1 MLNYIWTFM
10 IIVGVVYGVITG
22 NIDKVGNGAVM
33 WAEEAVKISIT
44 MLGIMSMWMGFMNI
58 AEKSGLVKKCEK
70 VINPLINWLFPN
82 LPCNHSARP
91 HIITNIIAN
100 VLGLGWAATP
110 AGLKAMEELAKNPIP
125 QKGKIIESHIST
137 NEMCTFLVLNIS
149 SLQLIPVSMIAY
161 RSQYNSHIPGAIVA
175 PAIIATT
182 ISTLAGVS
190 FCKIMC
196 RSVRK

>member
-10 IIVGVVYGVITG
+10 IIVGVVYGLITG

-110 AGLKAMEELAKNPIP
+110 AGLKAMEE
-125 QKGKIIESHIST
+125 
-137 NEMCTFLVLNIS
+137 
-149 SLQLIPVSMIAY
+149 
-161 RSQYNSHIPGAIVA
+161 
-175 PAIIATT
+175 
-182 ISTLAGVS
+182 
-190 FCKIMC
+190 
-196 RSVRK
+196 

>member
-82 LPCNHSARP
+82 LPCNHSARQ

-125 QKGKIIESHIST
+125 QKGKIKESHIST
-137 NEMCTFLVLNIS
+137 NEMCTLLVLNIS
-149 SLQLIPVSMIAY
+149 SLHP
-161 RSQYNSHIPGAIVA
+161 
-175 PAIIATT
+175 
-182 ISTLAGVS
+182 
-190 FCKIMC
+190 
-196 RSVRK
+196 

>member
-1 MLNYIWTFM
+1 M

-44 MLGIMSMWMGFMNI
+44 MLGIMS
-58 AEKSGLVKKCEK
+58 KCKKA
-70 VINPLINWLFPN
+70 INPLINWLFPN

-161 RSQYNSHIPGAIVA
+161 RSQYNSHNPGAIVA

-196 RSVRK
+196 RRVRK

>member
-1 MLNYIWTFM
+1 M

-100 VLGLGWAATP
+100 INIPNVNAIPSPLAFESNSVPFVLF
-110 AGLKAMEELAKNPIP
+110 
-125 QKGKIIESHIST
+125 T
-137 NEMCTFLVLNIS
+137 NLN
-149 SLQLIPVSMIAY
+149 
-161 RSQYNSHIPGAIVA
+161 
-175 PAIIATT
+175 
-182 ISTLAGVS
+182 
-190 FCKIMC
+190 
-196 RSVRK
+196 

>member
-70 VINPLINWLFPN
+70 AINPLINWLFPN

-91 HIITNIIAN
+91 HIIT
-100 VLGLGWAATP
+100 ATP

-161 RSQYNSHIPGAIVA
+161 RSQYNSHNPGAIVA

-196 RSVRK
+196 RRVRK